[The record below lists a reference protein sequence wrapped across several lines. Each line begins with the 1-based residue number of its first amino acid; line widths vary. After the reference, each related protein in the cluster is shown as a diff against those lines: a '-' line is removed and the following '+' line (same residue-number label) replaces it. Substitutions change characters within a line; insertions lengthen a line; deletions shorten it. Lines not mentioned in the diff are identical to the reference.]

1 MKSVFTL
8 TMGIW
13 LVLFLVSCTAKTQE
27 NPAEMFNELYEL
39 SIYDI
44 QVSELTVSFGYTI
57 KNNNEIPVWFHESS
71 GTSMFG
77 QKDDTIL
84 IAPNYSYQSTEW
96 EGTGF
101 NPFFDIKTIQI
112 DPMRELKGNYH
123 KEQSGY
129 LKLNL
134 NEPWEH
140 ESELFFHD
148 FLTADFIDVTLVLT
162 PLDVI
167 NPYTDRQYKEF
178 LEENAILINKV
189 VEIPK

>member
-1 MKSVFTL
+1 MKNTFML

-13 LVLFLVSCTAKTQE
+13 LVLFPVSCTAKTQE
-27 NPAEMFNELYEL
+27 NPAEVFNELYEL

-44 QVSELTVSFGYTI
+44 QVGELAVSFGYTI
-57 KNNNEIPVWFHESS
+57 KNNNETPVWFHESS

-77 QKDDTIL
+77 QEGDAIL

-101 NPFFDIKTIQI
+101 NPFFDIKTIKI
-112 DPMRELKGNYH
+112 DPKDEFKGNYY

-140 ESELFFHD
+140 KRELFFHD
-148 FLTADFIDVTLVLT
+148 FLTADYIDVTLVLT
-162 PLDVI
+162 PIDVN

-178 LEENAILINKV
+178 LEENAILVNKV
-189 VEIPK
+189 VGIPK